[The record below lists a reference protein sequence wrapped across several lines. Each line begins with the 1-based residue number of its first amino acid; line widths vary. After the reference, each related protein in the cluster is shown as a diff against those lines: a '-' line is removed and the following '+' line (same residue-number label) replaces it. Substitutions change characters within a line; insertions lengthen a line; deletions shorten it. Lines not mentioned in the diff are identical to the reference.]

1 MSDITLIIISG
12 TLLLLLVASF
22 VTSFLFVYQRR
33 QHAYVQEK
41 EELKNL
47 YQQEILKAQLEMKEQ
62 TLYTVA
68 QEIHDNIG
76 QILSLVKLNLNTV
89 TLEEGSPA
97 AQKISTTKGLVSK
110 AIGDLRNLSKTLN
123 SEHVSHQRLSQ
134 SLQHEL
140 DLISRTG
147 TCETQL
153 QVEGSEKTLDPQKQ
167 LIIFRI
173 VQESLNN
180 IIKHAGAQQISVI
193 LHYLAGRLDLSIQDD
208 GTGFDK
214 CALQDNTTRDKGTGL
229 RNMHN
234 RAQMI
239 GATFT
244 ISSQPGKGTLIQLSL
259 PLN

>member
-22 VTSFLFVYQRR
+22 VTSFLFLYQRR
-33 QHAYVQEK
+33 QNAYIQEK

-89 TLEEGSPA
+89 VLEESSPA
-97 AQKISTTKGLVSK
+97 AQKVSATKGLVSK
-110 AIGDLRNLSKTLN
+110 AIQDLRNLSKTLN
-123 SEHVSHQRLSQ
+123 SEHVSHQKLSH

-140 DLISRTG
+140 DLIGRTG
-147 TCETQL
+147 TCLTQL
-153 QVEGSEKTLDPQKQ
+153 QVEGTEKSLDPQKQ

-180 IIKHAGAQQISVI
+180 IIKHAQAQHISVI
-193 LHYLAGRLDLSIQDD
+193 LQYLAGRLHLSIQDD

-214 CALQDNTTRDKGTGL
+214 TLLQQNNARDKGTGL

-234 RAQMI
+234 RAQLI
-239 GATFT
+239 GATFQ
-244 ISSQPGKGTLIQLSL
+244 INSQPGKGTLIQLSL
-259 PLN
+259 PVT